1 MRGNFPPKVSFL
13 PGHQRKFSLGSA
25 ASVSVSF
32 VSNEMTELGG
42 EKKTLVAVIG
52 HQQPLYTAD

>member
-1 MRGNFPPKVSFL
+1 MRDNFPPKVSFL

-42 EKKTLVAVIG
+42 EKEDRRSL
-52 HQQPLYTAD
+52 L